1 MKHPASGP
9 DLQLQQI
16 WPASIYMS
24 QGVLWSDLQWGIER
38 ETSQDDYTLLPVS

>member
-9 DLQLQQI
+9 DLP

-24 QGVLWSDLQWGIER
+24 QGVLWSDLQWGIAGEA
-38 ETSQDDYTLLPVS
+38 SQDDDTLLSVS